1 MNIDESVA
9 GSSLGARLQTSLDSK
24 AEHKLFEY
32 YFRQFKPKLK
42 ERLPA
47 LIPQVYLHYDPV
59 SIKELRYA
67 IHKSESVFPGNVWTF
82 YCCLLAERES
92 YLRST
97 ASITSAPT
105 TTNPAWTFMPRW
117 SQPTAILV
125 PMSLNSRRFGKKIFE
140 VSSGPL
146 RVAG

>member
-59 SIKELRYA
+59 SIKELRLR
-67 IHKSESVFPGNVWTF
+67 HPQERKRFPRQRMDF
-82 YCCLLAERES
+82 LLLLAGGARIVLEVDGKHHF
-92 YLRST
+92 ST
-97 ASITSAPT
+97 DNNEP
-105 TTNPAWTFMPRW
+105 
-117 SQPTAILV
+117 
-125 PMSLNSRRFGKKIFE
+125 SLDVYAEMVAADRDLSTYVVKF
-140 VSSGPL
+140 SSFWQENL
-146 RVAG
+146 